1 MHTHTQTNSGA
12 ERERSSNS
20 SAMISLPRSR
30 PDKRSTLAAVP
41 LPHPHPH
48 AHDDGINKRTS
59 TDRQV
64 AIYQMELEE
73 VAYSLPL
80 LELTKHLW
88 VLRQSQIPYNFSE
101 FGWGFSHLLFWKSS
115 FISLKTIST
124 TDNPRQEQPRQNR
137 GI

>member
-41 LPHPHPH
+41 LPHPH